1 MTANNGT
8 TVTIEGWAYKRDISV
23 NNIKEFL
30 KTKTLPERR
39 AYSHSNNGKEIETE
53 ISLFINGDEIKEDQ
67 IPYSREKIIEFSNE
81 EKNIMKI

>member
-1 MTANNGT
+1 MRKFPKKFQLDGSIKRKMTANNGT

-39 AYSHSNNGKEIETE
+39 A
-53 ISLFINGDEIKEDQ
+53 
-67 IPYSREKIIEFSNE
+67 
-81 EKNIMKI
+81 